1 VSVVQSDNVGAL
13 ADFEQGLRY
22 LDQSPKQHHQYS
34 TAMRLQNGQTA
45 VKTFVDFTNKARL
58 IRTTTFQY
66 LWTDTSFKTRTA
78 LHGLPTS

>member
-1 VSVVQSDNVGAL
+1 MSVGRSNNVGPL
-13 ADFEQGLRY
+13 VDFEQRLCY

-34 TAMRLQNGQTA
+34 TAMRLQDGQTA
-45 VKTFVDFTNKARL
+45 VKVYVDFTNKTRL

-66 LWTDTSFKTRTA
+66 LWTDTSFRMRTA